1 MDVKSFILLLT
12 VCVILFLQL
21 FKYLVALD
29 QLLLTAK
36 ISNQTDQSSLNVSRL
51 LKKLQGK
58 KNCLRVQTVLKN
70 KACQFHFCL
79 NVAMYVCTFQEITEI
94 TENCRFSV

>member
-58 KNCLRVQTVLKN
+58 KLPKSSDGV
-70 KACQFHFCL
+70 
-79 NVAMYVCTFQEITEI
+79 EE
-94 TENCRFSV
+94 